1 MIITAETILWLW
13 NDIFIFKSIYNNIYM
28 YIKSIITRTVCG
40 LACCVFPCLNLQAQE
55 VVAYNDLTDLNLNI
69 TVNYG
74 DQNLISHLID
84 NSLTTVYTLD
94 KFDGAWSIDF
104 YSPVPLV
111 VTGVNLEC

>member
-1 MIITAETILWLW
+1 MEESEETKPIINETVNHFIYFIF
-13 NDIFIFKSIYNNIYM
+13 IFIFKSIYNNIYM

-74 DQNLISHLID
+74 DQNLISHRREK
-84 NSLTTVYTLD
+84 V
-94 KFDGAWSIDF
+94 WSK
-104 YSPVPLV
+104 L
-111 VTGVNLEC
+111 